1 MKRTDFDTA
10 RLQEGVLMED
20 MPLYRTIYDD
30 LRKKIE
36 DGTYSENVALPSE
49 RVLCQM
55 YHVSRSTIRSALNE
69 LCRNDYI
76 VKSHGNG
83 NFVKP
88 KMFEQKI
95 TKFYSFADSLK
106 AQHILIKN
114 LVIDYE
120 IVATDKY
127 LDSLPLLKPDFATNV
142 RWHKL
147 TRLRSAEDSPLMIV
161 TSYLPQWR
169 FHKIET
175 DVLRDTSLC
184 AYLRK
189 YHHMVVTDAN
199 EFLSPSLPNNRERTL
214 LQISAHTP
222 CMLCELFSYEREN
235 LISIDYT
242 VVRGDKFKFK
252 FAYR

>member
-1 MKRTDFDTA
+1 MKRTDFDAA

-88 KMFEQKI
+88 KMFE
-95 TKFYSFADSLK
+95 
-106 AQHILIKN
+106 
-114 LVIDYE
+114 
-120 IVATDKY
+120 
-127 LDSLPLLKPDFATNV
+127 
-142 RWHKL
+142 
-147 TRLRSAEDSPLMIV
+147 
-161 TSYLPQWR
+161 
-169 FHKIET
+169 
-175 DVLRDTSLC
+175 
-184 AYLRK
+184 
-189 YHHMVVTDAN
+189 
-199 EFLSPSLPNNRERTL
+199 
-214 LQISAHTP
+214 
-222 CMLCELFSYEREN
+222 
-235 LISIDYT
+235 
-242 VVRGDKFKFK
+242 
-252 FAYR
+252 